1 MQLICRTKR
10 YREKGLVF
18 CQFLSFNREIPELEG
33 TGHKPSRAELK
44 IVQLEP
50 WLEPAWLR
58 LITSTYLFS
67 FQFICYRQKY
77 IFQTYSNDST
87 T

>member
-33 TGHKPSRAELK
+33 NGHKPSRAELK

-50 WLEPAWLR
+50 WLEPAWLG
-58 LITSTYLFS
+58 LITNSYLKRSLLDPSTI
-67 FQFICYRQKY
+67 FI
-77 IFQTYSNDST
+77 
-87 T
+87 